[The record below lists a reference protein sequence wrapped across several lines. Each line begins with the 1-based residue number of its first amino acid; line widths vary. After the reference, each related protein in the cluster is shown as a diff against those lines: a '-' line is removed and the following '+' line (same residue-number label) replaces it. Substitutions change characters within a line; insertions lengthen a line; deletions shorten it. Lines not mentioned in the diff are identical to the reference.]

1 MGLKGEI
8 PSGAIFHHHS
18 QKEVCSAKT
27 EEISFQAFTWLFK
40 GTFCFGTI
48 GNYTLINK
56 FPSISISL
64 SSRSNIISVGCSK
77 SLIWFVPTIVWLS
90 AASFAQ
96 HYTLVLKICV
106 TYHNVIY
113 FYWLL
118 IWWRDVI
125 YLYWLL
131 IWSNSFVCWAVSRDQ
146 WPDTKNRNHQCKS
159 NPLPNFLIV
168 ITYLL

>member
-8 PSGAIFHHHS
+8 PSGAVFHHHS

-77 SLIWFVPTIVWLS
+77 WESNLLQMQI
-90 AASFAQ
+90 
-96 HYTLVLKICV
+96 
-106 TYHNVIY
+106 NVY
-113 FYWLL
+113 
-118 IWWRDVI
+118 
-125 YLYWLL
+125 
-131 IWSNSFVCWAVSRDQ
+131 
-146 WPDTKNRNHQCKS
+146 
-159 NPLPNFLIV
+159 
-168 ITYLL
+168 

>member
-90 AASFAQ
+90 AASLA
-96 HYTLVLKICV
+96 LRRLILKIYYILWNILYDILILIYYEI
-106 TYHNVIY
+106 YHI
-113 FYWLL
+113 
-118 IWWRDVI
+118 IWYIDIDVLMKRQ
-125 YLYWLL
+125 YQ
-131 IWSNSFVCWAVSRDQ
+131 S
-146 WPDTKNRNHQCKS
+146 
-159 NPLPNFLIV
+159 
-168 ITYLL
+168 

>member
-90 AASFAQ
+90 AASLA
-96 HYTLVLKICV
+96 LRRLILKIYYILWNILYDILILIYYEI
-106 TYHNVIY
+106 YHI
-113 FYWLL
+113 
-118 IWWRDVI
+118 IWYIDIDILMKRQ
-125 YLYWLL
+125 YQ
-131 IWSNSFVCWAVSRDQ
+131 S
-146 WPDTKNRNHQCKS
+146 
-159 NPLPNFLIV
+159 
-168 ITYLL
+168 